1 LSTAY
6 AQNYVN
12 NGAGLVAGFLSQ
24 LDAASGL
31 TNKQIRMTQVWNP
44 LPAQLDA
51 LTEAKIS
58 VLRSKGANQNPA
70 LLHDLTAATNA
81 SDYTNLVRVRC
92 MGVVIQTLLNRA
104 NKYIGQSSLDG
115 LTLVSMQTQLTQDL
129 VGLQTR
135 GYCTRPGVKIT
146 PRRLG
151 SESGTRC
158 IYRLGLS
165 PLDIHITISR
175 AGTTL

>member
-1 LSTAY
+1 
-6 AQNYVN
+6 
-12 NGAGLVAGFLSQ
+12 
-24 LDAASGL
+24 
-31 TNKQIRMTQVWNP
+31 MTQVWNA

-58 VLRSKGANQNPA
+58 VLRSKGANQLPA

-92 MGVVIQTLLNRA
+92 MGVAIQTLLNRA

-129 VGLQTR
+129 VALQTR
-135 GYCTRPGVKIT
+135 GYVTRPSVKIVST
-146 PRRLG
+146 PADEW
-151 SESGTRC
+151 SCDE
-158 IYRLGLS
+158 
-165 PLDIHITISR
+165 
-175 AGTTL
+175 

>member
-1 LSTAY
+1 LRDTGNIPSPDPGLGFLSTSY

-81 SDYTNLVRVRC
+81 SDYTNMVRVRC

-104 NKYIGQSSLDG
+104 NKYIGQSSLDS

-135 GYCTRPGVKIT
+135 GYCTQPNVKIT
-146 PRRLG
+146 
-151 SESGTRC
+151 SASGQ
-158 IYRLGLS
+158 
-165 PLDIHITISR
+165 
-175 AGTTL
+175 

>member
-1 LSTAY
+1 
-6 AQNYVN
+6 
-12 NGAGLVAGFLSQ
+12 
-24 LDAASGL
+24 
-31 TNKQIRMTQVWNP
+31 MTQVWNAF
-44 LPAQLDA
+44 PAQLDA

-92 MGVVIQTLLNRA
+92 VGVVIQTLLNRA
-104 NKYIGQSSLDG
+104 HKYIGQSSLDG

-135 GYCTRPGVKIT
+135 GYCTPPECEDLRNNGIARRKERPSLLKTDATDRVS
-146 PRRLG
+146 RW
-151 SESGTRC
+151 
-158 IYRLGLS
+158 GL
-165 PLDIHITISR
+165 
-175 AGTTL
+175 

>member
-1 LSTAY
+1 MLANDKNTPHPDFGFLSTAFVR
-6 AQNYVN
+6 NYVN

-24 LDAASGL
+24 IDAASGL
-31 TNKQIRMTQVWNP
+31 TNKQDPHNP
-44 LPAQLDA
+44 GLERSPQLDA

-129 VGLQTR
+129 VALQTR
-135 GYCTRPGVKIT
+135 GYCTRPNVKIT
-146 PRRLG
+146 STPAQQRIV
-151 SESGTRC
+151 TRW
-158 IYRLGLS
+158 
-165 PLDIHITISR
+165 DI
-175 AGTTL
+175 

>member
-1 LSTAY
+1 MLADDKNTLTLTRLRLLSTSY

-58 VLRSKGANQNPA
+58 VLRSKGAKP
-70 LLHDLTAATNA
+70 
-81 SDYTNLVRVRC
+81 
-92 MGVVIQTLLNRA
+92 
-104 NKYIGQSSLDG
+104 
-115 LTLVSMQTQLTQDL
+115 
-129 VGLQTR
+129 
-135 GYCTRPGVKIT
+135 
-146 PRRLG
+146 
-151 SESGTRC
+151 
-158 IYRLGLS
+158 
-165 PLDIHITISR
+165 SR
-175 AGTTL
+175 MPSFREYE

>member
-1 LSTAY
+1 
-6 AQNYVN
+6 
-12 NGAGLVAGFLSQ
+12 
-24 LDAASGL
+24 
-31 TNKQIRMTQVWNP
+31 MTQVWNP

-70 LLHDLTAATNA
+70 LHDLTAATNA

-92 MGVVIQTLLNRA
+92 VDVVIQTLLNRA
-104 NKYIGQSSLDG
+104 HKYIGQSSLDG

-135 GYCTRPGVKIT
+135 GYCTRPNVKIT
-146 PRRLG
+146 
-151 SESGTRC
+151 SASGQ
-158 IYRLGLS
+158 
-165 PLDIHITISR
+165 
-175 AGTTL
+175 